1 MQNTR
6 LFRDISLVFAAHP
19 MTNDVVTKIDA
30 AAVKQSI
37 RNLVMTMNYE
47 RPFHPEKGCQIY
59 GMLFENVTS
68 TTLNVAK
75 QSIVDVI
82 TQYEPRANLVDVVI
96 EDALSNNAINISI
109 YFTLLNI
116 DVVESVSAFIDRLR

>member
-116 DVVESVSAFIDRLR
+116 DVVESVPVFIDRLR

>member
-116 DVVESVSAFIDRLR
+116 DVVESVSVFIDRLR

>member
-59 GMLFENVTS
+59 GMLFENITS

-116 DVVESVSAFIDRLR
+116 DVVESVPVFIDRLR